1 MDVLIPLL
9 FFLVFLLVMVTLIGH
24 GIWVSLA
31 WFGRQVS
38 GASKTSPVQ
47 TLPLSPPAPEQCS
60 NCHSPEFAKAKF
72 CPVCGAQRPTVTDE
86 LLARELEGTLRQ
98 LDRLNQLG
106 VLDEVNLRAL
116 REKIESELE
125 RILF

>member
-38 GASKTSPVQ
+38 GGRKTSPVQ
-47 TLPLSPPAPEQCS
+47 TLSLGPPAPEQCP
-60 NCHSPEFAKAKF
+60 NCQTPEFAKAKF
-72 CPVCGAQRPTVTDE
+72 CPVCGAQRPTVADE
-86 LLARELEGTLRQ
+86 ILSRELEGTLRQ
-98 LDRLNQLG
+98 LDRLN
-106 VLDEVNLRAL
+106 
-116 REKIESELE
+116 
-125 RILF
+125 RI